1 MLLAGPKR
9 TNAAIFHNTNKP
21 PIAVAVIEKNH
32 GVSFGCIGLSIDRR
46 DEIVEGVNEF
56 KVDIL

>member
-1 MLLAGPKR
+1 MLLAEPKR

-32 GVSFGCIGLSIDRR
+32 GISFGCIGLSIDRR
-46 DEIVEGVNEF
+46 DEIVESVNEF
-56 KVDIL
+56 KIDVL